1 MSRVNAFEFR
11 REYYEIA
18 RCMDARDRLDFYESI
33 MKQVFEDGAGSPG
46 KTAIAALELI
56 KAQLDLDATKA
67 SEPVVIYIR

>member
-1 MSRVNAFEFR
+1 MNRVNAFEFR

-33 MKQVFEDGAGSPG
+33 MKQVFEGSGKPG

>member
-1 MSRVNAFEFR
+1 MNRVKAFEFR

-33 MKQVFEDGAGSPG
+33 MKQMFEGKGSPG

-56 KAQLDLDATKA
+56 KAQLDFDAVKA
-67 SEPVVIYIR
+67 SKPIAIYVR